1 MLELFLIAVGLALV
15 FGLLGFTR
23 IAVGFM
29 AVARIVFLDLCSG
42 ILSSLVDGHPFGVR
56 SYAAGSP

>member
-1 MLELFLIAVGLALV
+1 MLEILLVAVGLALV

-29 AVARIVFLDLCSG
+29 AVARIVFFVLVVLIVLALLGNVAG
-42 ILSSLVDGHPFGVR
+42 IIII
-56 SYAAGSP
+56 

>member
-29 AVARIVFLDLCSG
+29 AVARIVFFVLIVLIVVALIG
-42 ILSSLVDGHPFGVR
+42 NVAGVIVL
-56 SYAAGSP
+56 